1 MRIYRI
7 ADGRYPLLDGMGPFL
22 VGGRWNSP
30 GVRVVYGSLSY
41 ACAMLEILVHL
52 NSDRLPTTFMD
63 VMLDLPEGLPVE
75 SPAAL
80 PDAWREKPNLTAD
93 LGDEWVASMRT
104 VALLVPSAVAKNE
117 TNVLLNPLHPDFQY
131 LAVSAPA
138 PVTWDGR
145 LFS

>member
-1 MRIYRI
+1 MRLYRI
-7 ADGRYPLLDGMGPFL
+7 ADGRYPLLDGMGAYL

-41 ACAMLEILVHL
+41 ACAMLEIMVHL
-52 NSDRLPTTFMD
+52 NSDRLPTTYVD
-63 VMLDLPEGLPVE
+63 VTIEVPEDLPVE
-75 SPAAL
+75 TATL

-93 LGDEWVASMRT
+93 LGDEWVMSGRT

-117 TNVLLNPLHPDFQY
+117 TNVLLNPMHPDFHRLVIGAQT
-131 LAVSAPA
+131 
-138 PVTWDGR
+138 PVAWDGR

>member
-1 MRIYRI
+1 MRLYRI

-52 NSDRLPTTFMD
+52 NSDRLPETFVD
-63 VMLDLPEGLPVE
+63 VTLDLPDRQSAETAV
-75 SPAAL
+75 L
-80 PDAWREKPNLTAD
+80 PDAWREKPGLTAD
-93 LGDEWVASMRT
+93 LGDEWAASLRT

-117 TNVLLNPLHPDFQY
+117 TNVLLNPLHPDFQRIV
-131 LAVSAPA
+131 ASAPA
-138 PVTWDGR
+138 PVIWDGR
-145 LFS
+145 LIT

>member
-1 MRIYRI
+1 MRVYRI
-7 ADGRYPLLDGMGPFL
+7 ADGRYPLLDGMGPFF

-52 NSDRLPTTFMD
+52 NSESLPSNFVD
-63 VMLDLPEGLPVE
+63 VTLDVPDEMPVE
-75 SPAAL
+75 AAVL

-93 LGDEWVASMRT
+93 IGDEWAASQRT

-117 TNVLLNPLHPDFQY
+117 RNVLINPLHPDFGRV
-131 LAVSAPA
+131 LASAPS
-138 PVTWDGR
+138 PVSWDGR
-145 LFS
+145 LLS